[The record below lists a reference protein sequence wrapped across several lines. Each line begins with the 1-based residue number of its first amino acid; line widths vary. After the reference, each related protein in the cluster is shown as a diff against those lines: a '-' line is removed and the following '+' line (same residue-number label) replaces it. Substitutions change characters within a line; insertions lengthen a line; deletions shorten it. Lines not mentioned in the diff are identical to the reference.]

1 MGHVRL
7 LSIQPL
13 CVAHGLVHLATAIV
27 QGVRCIPR
35 PLSDT
40 GFTHGIDL
48 QLQLATLS
56 HAEML
61 HLVQG

>member
-1 MGHVRL
+1 MYDSYL
-7 LSIQPL
+7 YSL
-13 CVAHGLVHLATAIV
+13 CVAHGLVHLATAIA
-27 QGVRCIPR
+27 GCALHTSSSFRH
-35 PLSDT
+35 T

-56 HAEML
+56 HAELL

>member
-1 MGHVRL
+1 MGRARP
-7 LSIQPL
+7 LSTASAVTSPPPL
-13 CVAHGLVHLATAIV
+13 
-27 QGVRCIPR
+27 QGVRCIPPR
-35 PLSDT
+35 PLFDT

-56 HAEML
+56 HAELL

>member
-1 MGHVRL
+1 MRGSHL
-7 LSIQPL
+7 QPL
-13 CVAHGLVHLATAIV
+13 RIPQGLVHLATAIV

-56 HAEML
+56 HAELL